1 MKVGVMG
8 AGGVG
13 GYLGGMLAL
22 AGNDVTLIARGPHLD
37 AIRAGGLRLITPQQ
51 DVTIDCP
58 GTVMATDDPK
68 EAGPVDLALLTVK
81 TYQSPAAL
89 AAMSPLVGA
98 ETTILPLQ
106 NGVES
111 HRDAVR
117 SFGSRKV
124 LPGAIYLEAGL
135 PQPGVVRQAGD
146 VVRVVFGEL
155 DGTDSS
161 RGKTIADTLNSAG
174 VQAEFT
180 RDIRK
185 ALWTKFLFIATM
197 AGLTSLSRQTMA
209 QLMPEPSCRK
219 VIFACLVEIE
229 RVARASGVEL
239 EPTIVADT
247 LAYIE
252 ASLDDLHASMHS
264 DLMNGRPLELEALNG
279 AVVRAGEAVGVPTPI
294 NDLVYAMLKPH
305 QHGRD
310 AVG

>member
-1 MKVGVMG
+1 MRVGVMG

-22 AGNDVTLIARGPHLD
+22 AGNDVTLIARGAHLE

-51 DVTIDCP
+51 DVTIGCSD
-58 GTVMATDDPK
+58 TVMATADPRD
-68 EAGPVDLALLTVK
+68 AGPVDLALLTVK
-81 TYQSPAAL
+81 TYQNPVAL

-98 ETTILPLQ
+98 ETTLLALQ

-111 HRDAVR
+111 HRDAAR
-117 SFGSRKV
+117 FFGSRKV
-124 LPGAIYLEAGL
+124 LPGAVYLEADV

-155 DGTDSS
+155 DGTDST
-161 RGKTIADTLNSAG
+161 RGKTIADTLNLAG

-180 RDIRK
+180 GDIRK
-185 ALWTKFLFIATM
+185 ALWTKFLFITTM
-197 AGLTSLSRQTMA
+197 AGLTSLSRQPMA
-209 QLMPEPSCRK
+209 QLMPEPFCRK
-219 VIFACLVEIE
+219 VIIACLVEVE
-229 RVARASGVEL
+229 SVARASGVAIDS
-239 EPTIVADT
+239 TIVADT

-279 AVVRAGEAVGVPTPI
+279 AVVRTGDAAGVPTPI
-294 NDLVYAMLKPH
+294 NDLIYAMLKPY
-305 QHGRD
+305 QHGGD
-310 AVG
+310 AAG